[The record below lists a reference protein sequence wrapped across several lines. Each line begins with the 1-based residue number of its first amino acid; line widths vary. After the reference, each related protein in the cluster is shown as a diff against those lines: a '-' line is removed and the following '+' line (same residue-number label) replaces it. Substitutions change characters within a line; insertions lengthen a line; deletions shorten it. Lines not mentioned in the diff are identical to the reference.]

1 MAMRQRQ
8 RRQEAER
15 DNIRLKLVVKRQ
27 QQVAQTLGALVRRRA
42 LQVSKEC
49 TDLTTQSSLTHHV
62 VNISDIE
69 GDMEDFRFLFQRME
83 TAYRGLE
90 ELFAANGLANA
101 DLPLDEIYL
110 RESVCGGYFECFSR
124 KVLPFELRAT
134 TEAVW
139 EHFKG
144 TEKHFGNGSLYTKA
158 AKDLDEPYTII
169 ENFTKELYSNSSRA
183 DIMVKQVVRRYVER
197 DRDVVVWVARVV
209 PAQVKHKM
217 LRGLTYNLRGYA
229 VTTRSQAAGKEVS
242 MLQQCSHISFD
253 KDPDARGK
261 PTNLDALMNFLVV
274 NSAQNIRS
282 HRERIE
288 DILVDQ
294 AVGRRLH

>member
-1 MAMRQRQ
+1 
-8 RRQEAER
+8 
-15 DNIRLKLVVKRQ
+15 
-27 QQVAQTLGALVRRRA
+27 
-42 LQVSKEC
+42 
-49 TDLTTQSSLTHHV
+49 
-62 VNISDIE
+62 
-69 GDMEDFRFLFQRME
+69 MEDFRFLFQRME

-110 RESVCGGYFECFSR
+110 RESVGGGYLECFSR

-261 PTNLDALMNFLVV
+261 PTNLDVLMNFLVV